1 MFGSFSAASEELL
14 EPARTNL
21 EREEIMSKPLIIALA
36 AASLALAL
44 LAHAGGN
51 GNNRP
56 NAVASSCI
64 TNVDGQ
70 PGKNSQGRGAGW
82 GGKGGTIVI
91 KGNQPDSCVSANGGN
106 GGDGNRGPDA
116 GGGGNGGNIK
126 F

>member
-1 MFGSFSAASEELL
+1 
-14 EPARTNL
+14 
-21 EREEIMSKPLIIALA
+21 MSKPLIIALA
-36 AASLALAL
+36 AASLALAI

-56 NAVASSCI
+56 KHAVASACI

-70 PGKNSQGRGAGW
+70 PGKNSQGRGAGR
-82 GGKGGTIVI
+82 GGKGGTIVVRG
-91 KGNQPDSCVSANGGN
+91 KQPDGCVSANGGN

-116 GGGGNGGNIK
+116 GGGGDGGNIK